1 MRTTEMTATISTTGD
16 LDRRRVFHPFSIP
29 GAHERDGGPAM
40 IVSGSGSTLTA
51 ADGRQY
57 LDAMA
62 GLWCVNVGYG
72 DATIA
77 EAIHQQALTL
87 PYYHSFSS
95 MATDQPALLADRIIE
110 LTGDLGMSKVFF
122 GSSGSDANDTQVKL
136 VWHYN
141 NLLGRPQKKKIIAR
155 RRGYHGVTIASAS
168 LTGLPAMHA
177 QFDLPLPQ
185 VRHVTPPYSLWE
197 RQPGEDDAAFVA
209 RLADELDALIVAEG
223 PETVAAFIAEPVQA
237 AGGVLPPPAG
247 YFPAIQA
254 VLRKHDVLLIAD
266 EVVSGFGRLGGWFGS
281 QVLGIEPDLMTIA
294 KGVTSAYVPL
304 SGCVVSEQVWK
315 VLAQDGGVF
324 QHGYTYSS
332 HPLAAAAALA
342 NLDVIE
348 QQGLVAQAAARGER
362 LRAGLN
368 EAFGDH
374 ELVGEVRGIGLVAA
388 LEFVA
393 SKGDDA
399 ALPTRLDPA
408 LAVGARITR
417 ACLDRGL
424 ITRALPAADTISFSP
439 PFTISEDEIDT
450 AIAITREAVD
460 SVADALARE
469 KA

>member
-1 MRTTEMTATISTTGD
+1 MRTKRMTATTSTTGE
-16 LDRRRVFHPFSIP
+16 LDRRRVFHPFSVP

-40 IVSGSGSTLTA
+40 IVSGEGSTLTA
-51 ADGRQY
+51 ADGTTY

-72 DATIA
+72 HPRVA
-77 EAIHQQALTL
+77 EAIHQQALKL

-95 MATDQPALLADRIIE
+95 MATDQPALLADKIIE

-155 RRGYHGVTIASAS
+155 RRGYHGVTVASAS

-209 RLADELDALIVAEG
+209 RLAAELDALIVAEG

-237 AGGVLPPPAG
+237 AGGVLPPPEG

-266 EVVSGFGRLGGWFGS
+266 EVVSGFGRLGGMFGS
-281 QVLGIEPDLMTIA
+281 HVLGIVPDLMTIA

-304 SGCVVSEQVWK
+304 SGVVVSEQVWK
-315 VLAQDGGVF
+315 VLADDGGVF

-342 NLDVIE
+342 NLAVVE
-348 QQGLVAQAAARGER
+348 EEGLVAQAASRGAY
-362 LRAGLN
+362 LRARLE

-374 ELVGEVRGIGLVAA
+374 PLVGEIRGIGLVAA
-388 LEFVA
+388 VEFVA
-393 SKGDDA
+393 SRGDSTS
-399 ALPTRLDPA
+399 LPQRFDPS
-408 LAVGARITR
+408 LAVGARVTR
-417 ACLDRGL
+417 AALERGL
-424 ITRALPAADTISFSP
+424 ITRALPAADTIAFSP
-439 PFTISEDEIDT
+439 PFTIGEPEIDQ
-450 AIAITREAVD
+450 AVELAREAAD
-460 SVADALARE
+460 SVAEALVRE
-469 KA
+469 RA

>member
-1 MRTTEMTATISTTGD
+1 MTATTSTLGE
-16 LDRRRVFHPFSIP
+16 LDRRYVFHPFTAA

-51 ADGRQY
+51 ADGTTY

-72 DATIA
+72 RREIADAL
-77 EAIHQQALTL
+77 QSQALRL
-87 PYYHSFSS
+87 PYYHGFSS
-95 MATDQPALLADRIIE
+95 MATDQPALLAERIIR

-122 GSSGSDANDTQVKL
+122 GSSGSDANDTQLKL

-141 NLLGRPQKKKIIAR
+141 NLLGRREKKKVIAR
-155 RRGYHGVTIASAS
+155 SRGYHGVTIASAS

-177 QFDLPLPQ
+177 QFDLPLPMI
-185 VRHVTPPYSLWE
+185 RHVSPPYALWE
-197 RQPGEDDAAFVA
+197 KQPGEDDAAFVA
-209 RLADELDALIVAEG
+209 RLADELEQRILAEG

-237 AGGVLPPPAG
+237 AGGVIPPPDG

-254 VLRKHDVLLIAD
+254 VLRKYDVLLIAD
-266 EVVSGFGRLGGWFGS
+266 EVVSGFGRLGAWFGS
-281 QVLGIEPDLMTIA
+281 HLLGIEPDLMTIA

-304 SGCVVSEQVWK
+304 SGCVVSDRVWE
-315 VLAQDGGVF
+315 VLARDGGAF
-324 QHGYTYSS
+324 QHGYTYSA

-342 NLDVIE
+342 NLDLVEHGGLIE
-348 QQGLVAQAAARGER
+348 QAARRGER
-362 LRAGLN
+362 LRAELHA
-368 EAFGDH
+368 AFDGH
-374 ELVGEVRGIGLVAA
+374 ELVGEIRGIGLVAA

-393 SKGDDA
+393 ERGER
-399 ALPTRLDPA
+399 PVRFDPA

-417 ACLDRGL
+417 ACLEHGL

-439 PFTISEDEIDT
+439 PFTITEAEIDT
-450 AIAITREAVD
+450 IVTVAREAVD
-460 SVADALARE
+460 QVADELARA

>member
-1 MRTTEMTATISTTGD
+1 MTVTTSTPGE
-16 LDRRRVFHPFSIP
+16 LDRRRVFHPFSVP

-51 ADGRQY
+51 ADGRTY

-72 DATIA
+72 RSEIADALHA
-77 EAIHQQALTL
+77 QAQTL
-87 PYYHSFSS
+87 SYYHSFSS
-95 MATDQPALLADRIIE
+95 MATDQPALLADKIVE

-141 NLLGRPQKKKIIAR
+141 NLLGRPQKKKIVAR
-155 RRGYHGVTIASAS
+155 HRGYHGVTVASAS

-209 RLADELDALIVAEG
+209 RLAQELDDLIVAEG
-223 PETVAAFIAEPVQA
+223 PDTVAAFIAEPVQA
-237 AGGVLPPPAG
+237 AGGVLPPPEG

-254 VLRKHDVLLIAD
+254 VLRKHDVLMIAD

-281 QVLGIEPDLMTIA
+281 HVLGIEPDLMTIA

-304 SGCVVSEQVWK
+304 SGCVVSERVWE
-315 VLAQDGGVF
+315 VLSGDGGVF

-342 NLDVIE
+342 NLEVVERD
-348 QQGLVAQAAARGER
+348 GLVAQAAARGER
-362 LRAGLN
+362 LRARLN

-374 ELVGEVRGIGLVAA
+374 PLVGEVRGIGLVAA
-388 LEFVA
+388 VEFVA
-393 SKGDDA
+393 SKGEDG
-399 ALPTRLDPA
+399 PVRFDPS
-408 LAVGARITR
+408 LAVGARVTR
-417 ACLDRGL
+417 AALERGL

-439 PFTISEDEIDT
+439 PFTIT
-450 AIAITREAVD
+450 EAEVD
-460 SVADALARE
+460 RAVELARE
-469 KA
+469 ALDAVAREL

>member
-1 MRTTEMTATISTTGD
+1 MTATTFTTGE

-40 IVSGSGSTLTA
+40 IVSGEGSTLTA
-51 ADGRQY
+51 ADGTTY

-62 GLWCVNVGYG
+62 GLWCVNVGYSHPK
-72 DATIA
+72 IA
-77 EAIHQQALTL
+77 EAIHQQALRL

-95 MATDQPALLADRIIE
+95 MATDQPALLADKIIE

-155 RRGYHGVTIASAS
+155 RRGYHGVTVASAS

-197 RQPGEDDAAFVA
+197 RQLGEDDAAFVA
-209 RLADELDALIVAEG
+209 RLAKELDELIVAEG

-304 SGCVVSEQVWK
+304 SGCVVSEHVWK
-315 VLAQDGGVF
+315 VLSGDGGVF

-342 NLDVIE
+342 NLAVVE
-348 QQGLVAQAAARGER
+348 EEGLVAQAAARGDYMRTR
-362 LRAGLN
+362 LE

-374 ELVGEVRGIGLVAA
+374 PLVGEIRGIGLVAA
-388 LEFVA
+388 VEFVA
-393 SKGDDA
+393 SRGDSTT
-399 ALPTRLDPA
+399 LPERFDPA
-408 LAVGARITR
+408 LAVGARVTR
-417 ACLDRGL
+417 AALERGL
-424 ITRALPAADTISFSP
+424 ITRALPAADTIAFSP
-439 PFTISEDEIDT
+439 PFTISESEIDQ
-450 AIAITREAVD
+450 AVEIARAAAD
-460 SVADALARE
+460 SVADALGSA
-469 KA
+469 